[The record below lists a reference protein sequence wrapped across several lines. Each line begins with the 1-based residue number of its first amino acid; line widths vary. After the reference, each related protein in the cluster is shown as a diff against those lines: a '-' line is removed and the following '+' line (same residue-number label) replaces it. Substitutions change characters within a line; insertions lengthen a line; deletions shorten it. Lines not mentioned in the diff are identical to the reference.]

1 MYFALQEI
9 TSMDKDDEGRKRKK
23 KDEIQIA
30 PLIWGKGLVICNF

>member
-9 TSMDKDDEGRKRKK
+9 ASMDKDDEGRKRKK
-23 KDEIQIA
+23 DVIQIA